1 MIIVSIMIT
10 SVFAA
15 EQQFP
20 EFELQMLNSEQN
32 YQYSASNKKVV
43 VIDFW
48 ATWCIPCRASLPKL
62 EKMQEKYKDIQF
74 IGVNID
80 NNKAKAEKFLN
91 RLKLT
96 FLNVYDKDK
105 ALVEKLKVEGMPSL
119 FVVDTQGKIV
129 KRLDGYTES
138 QVKDLEQLFTDMAK
152 K

>member
-1 MIIVSIMIT
+1 MIVSIMIA
-10 SVFAA
+10 SVFSE
-15 EQQFP
+15 EQKFP
-20 EFELQMLNSEQN
+20 DFELQVLNSEKTYKYN
-32 YQYSASNKKVV
+32 ASDKKVV
-43 VIDFW
+43 VVDFW

-62 EKMQEKYKDIQF
+62 QKLQEKYSDIQF
-74 IGVNID
+74 VGVNID

-91 RLKLT
+91 RLKIT

-119 FVVDTQGKIV
+119 FVVDTKGKII

-138 QVKDLEQLFTDMAK
+138 QVKDLNKLFAGLQK